1 MQLTLRAVFK
11 DGASYDVQTNLMTIV
26 LWERKYRRKASD
38 IANGIGVEDLAFMCY
53 EASRLNGITVPSSLD
68 AFITSLTNIEV
79 VDQATDLK
87 ADQAQ

>member
-1 MQLTLRAVFK
+1 MQLTLKAVFK
-11 DGASYDVQTNLMTIV
+11 DGTSYEVQTNLMTIV

-38 IANGIGVEDLAFMCY
+38 IANGIGVEDLAYMCY
-53 EASRLNGITVPSSLD
+53 EASRLNGITVPATLD

-79 VDQATDLK
+79 IDQATDLK

>member
-1 MQLTLRAVFK
+1 MQLTLKAVFK

>member
-1 MQLTLRAVFK
+1 MQLTLKAVFK
-11 DGASYDVQTNLMTIV
+11 DGTSYEVQTNLMTIV

>member
-11 DGASYDVQTNLMTIV
+11 DGTSYEVQTNLMTIV

-53 EASRLNGITVPSSLD
+53 EASRLSGITVPSSLD

>member
-11 DGASYDVQTNLMTIV
+11 DGASYEVQTNLMTIV

>member
-11 DGASYDVQTNLMTIV
+11 DGNSYEVQTNLMTIV

-53 EASRLNGITVPSSLD
+53 EASRLNGITVPSLLD

>member
-1 MQLTLRAVFK
+1 MQLTLKAVFK
-11 DGASYDVQTNLMTIV
+11 DGTSYEVQTNLMTIV

-53 EASRLNGITVPSSLD
+53 EASRLYGITVPSSLD

>member
-1 MQLTLRAVFK
+1 MQLTLKAVFK
-11 DGASYDVQTNLMTIV
+11 DGNSYEVQTNLMTIV

-38 IANGIGVEDLAFMCY
+38 IANGIGVEDLAYMCY
-53 EASRLNGITVPSSLD
+53 EASRLNGITVPATLD

-79 VDQATDLK
+79 IDQATDLK